1 MGRKK
6 VIIGVNDLSSKYPD
20 LVKEWDYEKN
30 TIKPSRIYAQG
41 HQKVWWLCDKGH
53 SYDSSPAD
61 RVKGSYAPLACKGG
75 IVHLTMAK
83 PISAR

>member
-30 TIKPSRIYAQG
+30 TIKPSRIYPKHPSFYTKDYVGAFT
-41 HQKVWWLCDKGH
+41 
-53 SYDSSPAD
+53 SISS
-61 RVKGSYAPLACKGG
+61 
-75 IVHLTMAK
+75 
-83 PISAR
+83 